1 MDKRPESLAAELE
14 QQGAHLMALELML
27 VSLLEAVANAPP
39 GNQEFVAS
47 VLNEAASN
55 AKLLADRGVPRR
67 RHRHLYVAHTAY
79 YPPDSGEPW
88 LAQCGSVASRLVRR
102 VKPSWSRRWVDDMT
116 ALRADFRFCGSV
128 RRVARLRWCGEFV
141 GDLL

>member
-1 MDKRPESLAAELE
+1 
-14 QQGAHLMALELML
+14 MALELML

-102 VKPSWSRRWVDDMT
+102 AKPSWSRRWVDE
-116 ALRADFRFCGSV
+116 ARIRRQRAHPPINSASPLLGSSFRARCKSSV
-128 RRVARLRWCGEFV
+128 I
-141 GDLL
+141 